1 MKYLAAALL
10 MAGLT
15 LVSASAY
22 APGGISGHIVDIKT
36 GKALAGVPLEI
47 YRMPIKPGDLALVR
61 MKTNSNGFF
70 VKNALP
76 VGRYMVAALAD
87 GRSFGC
93 IVDDVF
99 DTSMTNFTLGVGE
112 ENTVCSGPRVHAGLV
127 NANMTADL
135 TTIR

>member
-1 MKYLAAALL
+1 MKIIAAALL

-15 LVSASAY
+15 AASAFAF
-22 APGGISGHIVDIKT
+22 APGGISGHIVDAKT
-36 GKALAGVPLEI
+36 GKPLAGVPLEI
-47 YRMPIKPGDLALVR
+47 YRMPIKNGDLAIVR
-61 MKTNSNGFF
+61 IRTNDRGFF

-93 IVDDVF
+93 IVDDVYE
-99 DTSMTNFTLGVGE
+99 SNMTNFTLGVGE
-112 ENTVCSGPRVHAGLV
+112 DNTVCSGPRVHSGLV
-127 NANMTADL
+127 NPNVTADL

>member
-15 LVSASAY
+15 LSSAAAY
-22 APGGISGHIVDIKT
+22 TPGGISGHIVDVKT
-36 GKALAGVPLEI
+36 GKPLAGVPLEI
-47 YRMPIKPGDLALVR
+47 YRMPIKSGDLALVR
-61 MKTNSNGFF
+61 LKTNDRGFF

-76 VGRYMVAALAD
+76 IGRYMVAALAD

-93 IVDDVF
+93 IVDDVY
-99 DTSMTNFTLGVGE
+99 DTSMTNMTLGVGE
-112 ENTVCSGPRVHAGLV
+112 DNTVCSGPRVHSGLV
-127 NANMTADL
+127 NANVTADL